1 MPQARRA
8 AAPPAR
14 PQADYRAPALEKG
27 LDVLELLAGTGEGL
41 GHSAI
46 AQRLGRSL
54 QEVYRV
60 VMSLERRGYIVRR
73 PPDDSFRLSMKLYD
87 LAHAYPPLAR
97 LTTAAEPVLRRLA
110 LAADQALLLSVL
122 DGIAMRPIAHI
133 DSPAP
138 IGFRVRLGTRRPLAG
153 TASGRVLLAFQEP
166 AIQRWALAALA
177 ESGLAAGA
185 LARLEARLAAIRA
198 CGYERIA
205 GETLKGITDLSFPLL
220 DGTGVALAAV
230 TMPFLESVADKVS
243 IDEAA
248 IMLWEAA
255 AEIAATLGGR
265 LLRPRFP
272 LADPLRAV

>member
-1 MPQARRA
+1 MPRPQRGAAEPVRPA
-8 AAPPAR
+8 AA
-14 PQADYRAPALEKG
+14 YRAPALEKG

-73 PPDDSFRLSMKLYD
+73 PPDDSFRLSLKLYD
-87 LAHAYPPLAR
+87 LAHAHPPLQR
-97 LTTAAEPVLRRLA
+97 LSIVADPVLRRLA

-122 DGIAMRPIAHI
+122 DGVSIRPISHI

-138 IGFRVRLGTRRPLAG
+138 IGFRVRLGTPRPVAG

-166 AIQRWALAALA
+166 PLQRWVLDALAA
-177 ESGLAAGA
+177 SGMPAGA
-185 LARLEARLAAIRA
+185 LARLEARLAAVRS

-220 DGTGVALAAV
+220 DGKGVALAAV

-243 IDEAA
+243 IDEAG
-248 IMLWEAA
+248 IMLWHAA
-255 AEIAATLGGR
+255 AEIAATLGGS
-265 LLRPRFP
+265 LPRPRFP
-272 LADPLRAV
+272 LADPPQAP